1 MKKVFLML
9 TVVFVS
15 LLLCVVPIK
24 VEAKSITCNYVNPY
38 GGDLV
43 LTFGDKPET
52 GYYVNN
58 NYNNVFIDSGTSSI
72 KKFYFGE
79 ISNKGNLNT
88 AGSFSYHGK
97 NWVFD
102 ETLRGPFGECPLLE
116 YLEVKDK
123 DSKDY
128 TMLSSKNS
136 EYCRKYDCNSIQL
149 KDSNINL
156 GESTYRRTCKYKNP
170 FGGNDITFEFLDG
183 GTHIA
188 SPSTSYS
195 YQGHNKNIVTTN
207 NMYIS
212 PANSSIKEFYVAGI
226 SSYNNTSIYDS
237 PGSFSYGG
245 ANWIFASSMTGKVW
259 TSGSSCPSLTYS
271 SYTYLGNTRAV
282 LHNGND
288 KDCSGGSLKCQPLL
302 LTQNG
307 TNAEY
312 VGSCSLNIKYKDVS
326 QKITFSSYSNGDILY
341 SIGSGGGNKVDFTL
355 DKPIDLNFSNRQGNI
370 VENTNIYIKKDDLKN
385 LIKIDNNNVLT
396 CYSAT
401 VCSEMYNQYSKT
413 LYVTTSADKCTNP
426 GNSMDVDVETEGD
439 SNSGGSLDPTKPST
453 NVSSKCTDYLG
464 HASNNG
470 TIAHFL
476 DNIWDIIKVGSIL
489 LVIVFAMI
497 EFAKTLSNDKEKIPV
512 VLKRTVMRLIF
523 LVVLLILPT
532 LVEALGSLAGVDGIL
547 CGIK

>member
-1 MKKVFLML
+1 MKKGFLMVL
-9 TVVFVS
+9 VAFVS

-24 VEAKSITCNYVNPY
+24 VNPY

-136 EYCRKYDCNSIQL
+136 EYCRKYDCNSVQL

-170 FGGNDITFEFLDG
+170 FGGDDITFEFLDG

-188 SPSTSYS
+188 MPSTSYY
-195 YQGHNKNIVTTN
+195 YQGYNKNTVTAN

-212 PANSSIKEFYVAGI
+212 PTNSSIKDFYIGGM
-226 SSYNNTSIYDS
+226 SSYNNISIYES

-259 TSGSSCPSLTYS
+259 T
-271 SYTYLGNTRAV
+271 
-282 LHNGND
+282 
-288 KDCSGGSLKCQPLL
+288 
-302 LTQNG
+302 
-307 TNAEY
+307 
-312 VGSCSLNIKYKDVS
+312 
-326 QKITFSSYSNGDILY
+326 
-341 SIGSGGGNKVDFTL
+341 
-355 DKPIDLNFSNRQGNI
+355 
-370 VENTNIYIKKDDLKN
+370 
-385 LIKIDNNNVLT
+385 
-396 CYSAT
+396 
-401 VCSEMYNQYSKT
+401 
-413 LYVTTSADKCTNP
+413 
-426 GNSMDVDVETEGD
+426 
-439 SNSGGSLDPTKPST
+439 SGGSLDPTKPST

-497 EFAKTLSNDKEKIPV
+497 DLAKTLSNDKEKIPV

-523 LVVLLILPT
+523 LIVLLILPT
-532 LVEALGSLAGVDGIL
+532 LVEALGNLAGVDGIL